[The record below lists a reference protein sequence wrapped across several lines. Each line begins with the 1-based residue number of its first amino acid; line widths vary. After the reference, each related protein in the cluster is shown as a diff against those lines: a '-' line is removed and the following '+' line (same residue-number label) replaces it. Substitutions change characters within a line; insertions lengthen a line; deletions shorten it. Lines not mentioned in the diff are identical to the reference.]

1 MSGVGR
7 SPGLGSRNLYL
18 GHRVKFGETLATKHI
33 GILRAHSPDLSLH
46 SKHRRCSSLTML
58 GHLTMCLLDMFA
70 WIQGSNF
77 IEYISFRIGEPEIQ
91 AEYAEHAIR

>member
-1 MSGVGR
+1 MS
-7 SPGLGSRNLYL
+7 SRNLDL
-18 GHRVKFGETLATKHI
+18 GHRVKCGETLATEHI

-46 SKHRRCSSLTML
+46 SKHRRCSLLTTL